1 MVRIALLVAK
11 ASYQID
17 DGLIQEMVDAGHTE
31 SELIAL
37 GAWSAFMGAKTV
49 ANWCWEAYESNPAHQ
64 ETYISEPCL
73 VD

>member
-17 DGLIQEMVDAGHTE
+17 DGLIQKVVDENHTE

-49 ANWCWEAYESNPAHQ
+49 ANWCWEAYEPNPTHQ
-64 ETYISEPCL
+64 ESSIPEPCL